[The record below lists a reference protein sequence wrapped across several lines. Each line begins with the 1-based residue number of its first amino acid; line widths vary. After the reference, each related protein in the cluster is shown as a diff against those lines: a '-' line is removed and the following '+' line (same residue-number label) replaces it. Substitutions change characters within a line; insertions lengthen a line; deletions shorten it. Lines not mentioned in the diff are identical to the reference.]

1 MLMFS
6 GGSAAKDEDFDAVV
20 DAVGGGN
27 ALHAKNVGAAKPARV
42 VMLVRSELESFARA
56 PTDRLNALPLAIAPM
71 RFAGRGAGLEM
82 IDRRA
87 EAAHIT
93 RAVLDATERE
103 LGEQVFE
110 AAAPY
115 IAVTMLE
122 AMEARIAKGA
132 KARPS
137 KTDESRAPASPIGV
151 AKSRSS
157 ERLERAVA
165 LDGQINAP
173 P

>member
-1 MLMFS
+1 MRCTLRAFQGMPAPQ
-6 GGSAAKDEDFDAVV
+6 GPPIAGSEHF
-20 DAVGGGN
+20 
-27 ALHAKNVGAAKPARV
+27 
-42 VMLVRSELESFARA
+42 F
-56 PTDRLNALPLAIAPM
+56 
-71 RFAGRGAGLEM
+71 
-82 IDRRA
+82 
-87 EAAHIT
+87 
-93 RAVLDATERE
+93 
-103 LGEQVFE
+103 FE

-137 KTDESRAPASPIGV
+137 KTDESRAPASPTGV

>member
-1 MLMFS
+1 MDDLP
-6 GGSAAKDEDFDAVV
+6 DY
-20 DAVGGGN
+20 
-27 ALHAKNVGAAKPARV
+27 AL
-42 VMLVRSELESFARA
+42 
-56 PTDRLNALPLAIAPM
+56 
-71 RFAGRGAGLEM
+71 
-82 IDRRA
+82 A
-87 EAAHIT
+87 EAAVPRRVWFVECLEQSTLLISMEDDDSGDVDIT
-93 RAVLDATERE
+93 
-103 LGEQVFE
+103 
-110 AAAPY
+110 PP
-115 IAVTMLE
+115 IAHKARCLLE

-137 KTDESRAPASPIGV
+137 KTDESRAPASPTSV

>member
-1 MLMFS
+1 MTLSQTAQTVLEAF
-6 GGSAAKDEDFDAVV
+6 GAEPDNG
-20 DAVGGGN
+20 AVG
-27 ALHAKNVGAAKPARV
+27 R
-42 VMLVRSELESFARA
+42 ETF
-56 PTDRLNALPLAIAPM
+56 
-71 RFAGRGAGLEM
+71 RGL
-82 IDRRA
+82 
-87 EAAHIT
+87 
-93 RAVLDATERE
+93 
-103 LGEQVFE
+103 FE

-137 KTDESRAPASPIGV
+137 KTDESRAPASPTGV